1 MSQRIGLAIAP
12 ETALPSAFVVFR
24 DRLEVSIEKAAR
36 LGYDG
41 IELALLDRSQV
52 DIEGIKKLLDEYNLE
67 LPVVSTGQIYGQS
80 ALCFTDPDE
89 GRRSQAVA
97 QFKGLMEV
105 AAEFGAMINIGRVRG
120 PYFDSISKEEAE
132 DNFLRSM
139 EELAELGKKLGV
151 DILLEPVNRYEID
164 FVNSCAQGAEILD
177 RLGYDNVKLMPDL
190 FHMNIEEPSIEGSLR
205 KYIDYIGYIHF
216 ADSNRHAPGRGHLDF
231 ESIFTTLTALQY
243 DGFITVEILPYP
255 EPDTAAKDAV
265 QYLRKYC

>member
-1 MSQRIGLAIAP
+1 MRQRIGLAIAP
-12 ETALPSAFVVFR
+12 ENALPSAFVVFR
-24 DRLEVSIEKAAR
+24 DKLEVSIEKAAR

-52 DIEGIKKLLDEYNLE
+52 DIGAIKTLLSEYNLE

-80 ALCFTDPDE
+80 GLCFTDPDE
-89 GRRSQAVA
+89 GRRGRAIA

-120 PYFDSISKEEAE
+120 PYFASISKQEAE
-132 DNFLRSM
+132 DNFLRAM
-139 EELAELGKKLGV
+139 EELAQLGQRLGV
-151 DILLEPVNRYEID
+151 GILLEPVNRYEID

-231 ESIFTTLTALQY
+231 ESIFAALAALHY
-243 DGFITVEILPYP
+243 DGFISVEILPYP
-255 EPDTAAKDAV
+255 DPDTAAKEAV
-265 QYLRKYC
+265 EYLRKYC

>member
-52 DIEGIKKLLDEYNLE
+52 DIERIKKLLNEYNLE

-89 GRRSQAVA
+89 GRRNQAIA

-120 PYFDSISKEEAE
+120 PYFAYISREEAE
-132 DNFLRSM
+132 DNFLRAM
-139 EELAELGKKLGV
+139 EELAQLGQKLGV

-243 DGFITVEILPYP
+243 NGFITVEILPYP
-255 EPDTAAKDAV
+255 EPDIAAKEAV
-265 QYLRKYC
+265 EFLRKYC

>member
-105 AAEFGAMINIGRVRG
+105 AAEFGAMIILGVRG
-120 PYFDSISKEEAE
+120 PYLIPSARKSG
-132 DNFLRSM
+132 DNFLGHGGAGRTG
-139 EELAELGKKLGV
+139 EEA
-151 DILLEPVNRYEID
+151 R
-164 FVNSCAQGAEILD
+164 C
-177 RLGYDNVKLMPDL
+177 
-190 FHMNIEEPSIEGSLR
+190 
-205 KYIDYIGYIHF
+205 
-216 ADSNRHAPGRGHLDF
+216 
-231 ESIFTTLTALQY
+231 
-243 DGFITVEILPYP
+243 
-255 EPDTAAKDAV
+255 
-265 QYLRKYC
+265 